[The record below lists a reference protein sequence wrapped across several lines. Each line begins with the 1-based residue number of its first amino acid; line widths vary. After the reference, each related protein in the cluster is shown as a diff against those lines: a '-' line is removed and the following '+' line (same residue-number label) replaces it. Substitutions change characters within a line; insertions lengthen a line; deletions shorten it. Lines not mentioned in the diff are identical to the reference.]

1 MSLFLFG
8 GVTLSSINSTVQ
20 VVGRVGNVANTILN
34 PFKSLFFGDYVL
46 KYGNYYFE
54 FRDLKEIS
62 IDFNSDNDYNKYKDY
77 VFKVVYKLLLDDPTN
92 PTYLYYRLAPRNPL
106 RFWDDKYV
114 MDLYTTASS
123 PDLEWAE
130 NRWEEQR
137 LLIYNGELA
146 GYVP

>member
-1 MSLFLFG
+1 MKKFFIGILLMSLFLFG

-92 PTYLYYRLAPRNPL
+92 PTYLYYR
-106 RFWDDKYV
+106 
-114 MDLYTTASS
+114 
-123 PDLEWAE
+123 
-130 NRWEEQR
+130 
-137 LLIYNGELA
+137 
-146 GYVP
+146 